1 MHLGKTPIFAL
12 IVLLTAASLSA
23 AEITLPRYDHVVL
36 IIEEN
41 HSLSQVAESPYLAS
55 LASRGVF
62 FTRSFAVAHP
72 SQPNYLA
79 LFSGSTHGVQDD
91 GHYDLSGP
99 NLALSLASE
108 GLTFVGYSESLPR
121 AGFRGDRAGDY
132 VRKHNPWASFTT
144 VPDAVNQPLTDFPS
158 GDFAALPVVS
168 FVIPNLRNDM
178 HDGSVRE
185 GDAWLLKNMEDY
197 ARWAVGHNS
206 LLIVTFDE
214 GPVFQFPAATPIATI
229 IVGAH
234 VRPGSSDQPI
244 THYSVLRTI
253 EDIYGLPPIG
263 EDRSAQPITGIWD

>member
-1 MHLGKTPIFAL
+1 MHLEKRQYLAL

-99 NLALSLASE
+99 NLALSLASA

-121 AGFRGDRAGDY
+121 AGSA
-132 VRKHNPWASFTT
+132 VT
-144 VPDAVNQPLTDFPS
+144 VPATMFASTTRGPASQPCQTPSTSRSLTFLPETLPLCLSSPS
-158 GDFAALPVVS
+158 SSPTCATTCTT
-168 FVIPNLRNDM
+168 
-178 HDGSVRE
+178 
-185 GDAWLLKNMEDY
+185 
-197 ARWAVGHNS
+197 AR
-206 LLIVTFDE
+206 
-214 GPVFQFPAATPIATI
+214 
-229 IVGAH
+229 
-234 VRPGSSDQPI
+234 
-244 THYSVLRTI
+244 
-253 EDIYGLPPIG
+253 YGKAMRG
-263 EDRSAQPITGIWD
+263 Y